1 MKKDLYK
8 NTNRHIDLLKD
19 IGKAQMENEL
29 LKRYKSIA
37 KRTNLTNNIYNVV
50 DLKQEEIK
58 KSYIKKYHIL
68 AVRTEKYKII
78 NKMGYE
84 KL

>member
-19 IGKAQMENEL
+19 IGMAQMENEL

-58 KSYIKKYHIL
+58 KII
-68 AVRTEKYKII
+68 YKEISHTCSKDRKI
-78 NKMGYE
+78 
-84 KL
+84 